1 MRQQVYLGQNVT
13 FNRNEQLRVN
23 ETDNVMLVKFK
34 AYVFVHVH
42 SQFVWRWLTKILS
55 DILLSS
61 KIVLC
66 TNTCIQN
73 LLILFFVHE
82 GIIRFAY
89 KYLFQTGFIVAAGL
103 LKKIEL
109 EGRNLCSSNCGSS
122 SVRRVPCNLCTKSH
136 VPPIL
141 NSCCHQC
148 TMSRVTICTR
158 CLK

>member
-66 TNTCIQN
+66 INTCI
-73 LLILFFVHE
+73 
-82 GIIRFAY
+82 
-89 KYLFQTGFIVAAGL
+89 
-103 LKKIEL
+103 
-109 EGRNLCSSNCGSS
+109 
-122 SVRRVPCNLCTKSH
+122 
-136 VPPIL
+136 
-141 NSCCHQC
+141 
-148 TMSRVTICTR
+148 
-158 CLK
+158 